1 MWPCLE
7 IGHPSETIDRYA
19 SRFPRGNQQSTN
31 QEENASSQLRGFLG
45 SSAGKESAC
54 NAGDLGLIPGLGR
67 SPGKGIGYPLQ
78 FSGLENSMDCIVHEV
93 TKSWTWLSDFHSQ
106 LKGHVHIHPYQT
118 ATNVLC
124 LRNSTR
130 VFPGG
135 PVVKNPPSNAGD
147 VGSIP
152 GQGTKISH
160 AAGQLSFHATTKPKQ
175 SPFFFLKKERNGT
188 SRTRTLNVITKFNH
202 LDSAKSDKILRKPF
216 QKPGFSSKCV
226 LHEGC
231 ARLKIMESTLLKGIL
246 LIKSLEGQRIRTKA
260 GPQKMVPAT

>member
-1 MWPCLE
+1 M
-7 IGHPSETIDRYA
+7 I
-19 SRFPRGNQQSTN
+19 
-31 QEENASSQLRGFLG
+31 
-45 SSAGKESAC
+45 
-54 NAGDLGLIPGLGR
+54 
-67 SPGKGIGYPLQ
+67 
-78 FSGLENSMDCIVHEV
+78 
-93 TKSWTWLSDFHSQ
+93 
-106 LKGHVHIHPYQT
+106 
-118 ATNVLC
+118 
-124 LRNSTR
+124 
-130 VFPGG
+130 
-135 PVVKNPPSNAGD
+135 KNPPSNAGD